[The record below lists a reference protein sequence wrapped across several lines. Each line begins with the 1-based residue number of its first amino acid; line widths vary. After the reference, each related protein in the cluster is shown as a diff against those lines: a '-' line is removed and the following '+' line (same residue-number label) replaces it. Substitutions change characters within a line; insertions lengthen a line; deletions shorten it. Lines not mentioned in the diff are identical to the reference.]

1 MKLDFFENPTSGNLM
16 CITTEGVIVAKR
28 GMTAEQVVTALESGE
43 ARVLEGEYN
52 GKPSKSILVGFGR
65 DAVLSID
72 VKKLQAR
79 KSSPAVAVEITY
91 LD

>member
-16 CITTEGVIVAKR
+16 CVTTEGVIVAKK
-28 GMTAEQVVTALESGE
+28 GMSVDAITSALENGD
-43 ARVLEGEYN
+43 ARVVEGEYQ

-65 DAVLSID
+65 EAVLSVD
-72 VKKLQAR
+72 LKKLQAR

>member
-28 GMTAEQVVTALESGE
+28 GMTPEDVAKALQNGD

-65 DAVLSID
+65 EAVLS
-72 VKKLQAR
+72 VEVSKLQAR